1 MENEKNNNIKQGEII
16 IYKTAKNE
24 VDLKVRLE
32 KETIWLNLNQIAY
45 LFNTDKSGI
54 SRHIDNIYKSG
65 ELVKKSTVAIFATV
79 QKEGGRKI
87 KRNIEYFNLD
97 VILSVGYRVNS
108 KQATKFR
115 IWATKILKRYLVK
128 GYAINEK
135 RVLETREKFKELQSV
150 ISFLQEKS
158 KKELLVGQEKEIL
171 DLLSSY
177 AKTLTILDEYDKG
190 KIKEIKGVKSKFVL
204 TYENCLQIIAELKK

>member
-1 MENEKNNNIKQGEII
+1 MKKINNIKKGEII
-16 IYKTAKNE
+16 IYKTSKNE

-54 SRHIDNIYKSG
+54 SRHIENIYQSG
-65 ELVKKSTVAIFATV
+65 ELKRRSTVAKIATV
-79 QKEGGRKI
+79 QKEGGREI
-87 KRNIEYFNLD
+87 ERNIEYFNLD

-115 IWATKILKRYLVK
+115 IWATRVLKQYLVK

-135 RVLETREKFKELQSV
+135 RILEAREKFKELQSA
-150 ISFLQEKS
+150 ISFLGEKS
-158 KKELLVGQEKEIL
+158 KKELLTITWSATRANRRPPQCNIL
-171 DLLSSY
+171 
-177 AKTLTILDEYDKG
+177 
-190 KIKEIKGVKSKFVL
+190 
-204 TYENCLQIIAELKK
+204 CLGNPLN